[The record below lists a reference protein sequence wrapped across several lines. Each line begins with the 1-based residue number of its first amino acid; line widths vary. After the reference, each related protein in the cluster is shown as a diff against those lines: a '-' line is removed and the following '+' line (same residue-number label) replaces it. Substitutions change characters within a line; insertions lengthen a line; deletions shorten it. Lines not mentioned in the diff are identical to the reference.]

1 VGQEFW
7 SLKVAGVFGLV
18 MAAGCVGA
26 PEEASRSTS
35 EINGGNFAASWQWQ
49 RSASFGY
56 CTGTIIGVRHVLT
69 AAHCTPAVNDIV
81 RFYATNTTVD
91 TTQGARVAAVTVRP
105 GVMPS
110 INDYYDTAGD
120 FADFAVVHLDRDIPS
135 TSRVATMS
143 WYYPGDDALGF
154 KVGQGAHNGAANPSG
169 SLMTINDQTYSSDDN
184 SGHFL
189 SENEQTNPGDSGGA
203 FFRNTGSAVTN
214 RNLLG
219 VLFGD
224 AFEWEW
230 RNLYTSVPEHLN
242 FILNAMS
249 YSASFSALPS
259 PRLPSAANTLL
270 ASYAPSELACRYA
283 CERTGACMM
292 YTYAPGASAFGFAE
306 CYLASSTAGALMPVP
321 GATSRAK

>member
-1 VGQEFW
+1 MNKLI
-7 SLKVAGVFGLV
+7 LKVAGVFGLV

-26 PEEASRSTS
+26 PEETSQAASA
-35 EINGGNFAASWQWQ
+35 INGGNFAASWQWQ

-81 RFYATNTTVD
+81 RFYVTNTTVD
-91 TTQGARVAAVTVRP
+91 TTQGARVAAVTMRP

-110 INDYYDTAGD
+110 VSDYTDTNGD
-120 FADFAVVHLDRDIPS
+120 FADFAVVRLDRDIPS

-143 WYYPGDDALGF
+143 WYYPGDDAQGF
-154 KVGQGAHNGAANPSG
+154 KVGQGAHNGSLNPSG

-203 FFRNTGSAVTN
+203 FFRSTGSSVTH

-219 VLFGD
+219 VLYGD
-224 AFEWEW
+224 VFEWEW
-230 RNLYTSVPEHLN
+230 RNKYTSVPEHLP
-242 FILNAMS
+242 FILNAMG
-249 YSASFSALPS
+249 YSASFSALAS

-270 ASYAPSELACRYA
+270 ASGAPSELACRYA
-283 CERTGACMM
+283 CERTSACVM
-292 YTYAPGASAFGFAE
+292 YTYTPGAGAYGFAE
-306 CYLASSTAGALMPVP
+306 CYLASSTAGALMPLP
-321 GATSRAK
+321 GAVSREK